1 MNDDIKKELKG
12 ILDEYKSGLIG
23 KADFEAKMKA
33 IEDKVDALD
42 QTKSIDEIREI
53 IKEQGR
59 TISLMQKSTVS
70 SENEAQEKIKAFF
83 SGKENIDAVKG
94 GRTVSIEIEM
104 KAEAAA
110 MTTTTAAVPIAAFN
124 TEVVPGIAAAAT
136 EPNAILPRLQKGTT
150 SSPTIKWINRKDPD
164 GGSAFIAEGTL
175 KPLMSWGYEEET
187 STAKKVAVR
196 AKLST
201 EILEDADFIRGE
213 VNTLLRQDLMQTV
226 EEKVIAGTGTGNE
239 ILGVT
244 TKAPGYTITELNGKI
259 SMPNIADVVR
269 AGVLQLRLLHFSP
282 DVLFLHPTD
291 KAIFDVT
298 KDTAGH
304 YLTDEMRKIIG
315 NISVVETTNIPAGKF
330 LLMDSSRWKVRPY
343 RALRLEWGRD
353 GDDFSHNMVTVIA
366 EMRLHSYQNSIDVGS
381 VIYDDFATVQA
392 ALEKTAEAAA

>member
-1 MNDDIKKELKG
+1 MNEDIKKELKG

-150 SSPTIKWINRKDPD
+150 SSPTIKLDQP
-164 GGSAFIAEGTL
+164 
-175 KPLMSWGYEEET
+175 
-187 STAKKVAVR
+187 
-196 AKLST
+196 
-201 EILEDADFIRGE
+201 
-213 VNTLLRQDLMQTV
+213 
-226 EEKVIAGTGTGNE
+226 
-239 ILGVT
+239 
-244 TKAPGYTITELNGKI
+244 
-259 SMPNIADVVR
+259 
-269 AGVLQLRLLHFSP
+269 
-282 DVLFLHPTD
+282 
-291 KAIFDVT
+291 
-298 KDTAGH
+298 
-304 YLTDEMRKIIG
+304 
-315 NISVVETTNIPAGKF
+315 
-330 LLMDSSRWKVRPY
+330 
-343 RALRLEWGRD
+343 
-353 GDDFSHNMVTVIA
+353 
-366 EMRLHSYQNSIDVGS
+366 
-381 VIYDDFATVQA
+381 
-392 ALEKTAEAAA
+392 

>member
-187 STAKKVAVR
+187 ST
-196 AKLST
+196 T
-201 EILEDADFIRGE
+201 EYRNQLTNG
-213 VNTLLRQDLMQTV
+213 VYRQDTEMGNIQMSFTIGQYDYETKAAFMGGTGSETSWKRARGV
-226 EEKVIAGTGTGNE
+226 TRIEKCMIALTEDNQYCVFPKASVIARNTNNE
-239 ILGVT
+239 GAVGIGV
-244 TKAPGYTITELNGKI
+244 A
-259 SMPNIADVVR
+259 A
-269 AGVLQLRLLHFSP
+269 
-282 DVLFLHPTD
+282 
-291 KAIFDVT
+291 
-298 KDTAGH
+298 
-304 YLTDEMRKIIG
+304 
-315 NISVVETTNIPAGKF
+315 
-330 LLMDSSRWKVRPY
+330 
-343 RALRLEWGRD
+343 
-353 GDDFSHNMVTVIA
+353 
-366 EMRLHSYQNSIDVGS
+366 
-381 VIYDDFATVQA
+381 A
-392 ALEKTAEAAA
+392 ALEPDNTAVSSEYWFDSSEVDVE